1 MRPNM
6 KNVRFSL
13 FRRSDYIIKILN
25 PLEQYTLSVRIPPS
39 YSSIQ
44 PLSLYNRR
52 SATDDITPIVKGLRS
67 RDENINQRKQQVFPL
82 SLIVI
87 VALFQ
92 NPVHFTSS
100 SG

>member
-13 FRRSDYIIKILN
+13 FRRTDYIIKILN

-39 YSSIQ
+39 CSSIK

-67 RDENINQRKQQVFPL
+67 RDNNVFNNNNNVFIKKHPIKL
-82 SLIVI
+82 HI
-87 VALFQ
+87 
-92 NPVHFTSS
+92 
-100 SG
+100 